1 ARHANP
7 EGDLQPVRVRYG
19 AEALIVQNLFTLH
32 ASFRVWLDAIGF
44 EVEKEVVSRVDLQ
57 VMVERPV
64 GESIAANSLKRAG

>member
-44 EVEKEVVSRVDLQ
+44 EVETVVSSFEYTEKTRQ
-57 VMVERPV
+57 R
-64 GESIAANSLKRAG
+64 KQAGGCAGVA